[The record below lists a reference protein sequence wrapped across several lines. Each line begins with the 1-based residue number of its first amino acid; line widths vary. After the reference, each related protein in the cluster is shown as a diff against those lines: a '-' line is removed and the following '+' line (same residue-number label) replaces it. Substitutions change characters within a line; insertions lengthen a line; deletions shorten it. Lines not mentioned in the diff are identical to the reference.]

1 MSRDALIVEMR
12 NVTRKYRFFTLENV
26 SLELAP
32 GQIMGLVGPNGA
44 GKSTTIRILM
54 GLTKPDRGEVR
65 LFGHSMRTE
74 QAVAKRDVGYVSD
87 DMRLFARATLEWHMN
102 FVTSIYPGW
111 DAAYAASLL
120 ERFNLRRAQVIR
132 GLSSGEHVKAML
144 LLVLARRPKLL
155 VLDEPTTGLDP
166 VARYE
171 LLTELMDVLKDESR
185 SILFSSHNTAD
196 VERICDRI
204 TFIDRGRI
212 VDSNDREAFLDN
224 WRRLRLDVSDGVTLP
239 MPDGVVD
246 VSATARVA
254 TVTTR
259 RYAPEL
265 HELYRNAGALVQEVQ
280 RMTLEEI
287 FVANVMAS
295 RKERAR

>member
-1 MSRDALIVEMR
+1 MSSDAPIVEMR
-12 NVTRKYRFFTLENV
+12 NVSRQYRFFTLDDI
-26 SLELAP
+26 SLQLAP

-54 GLTKPDRGEVR
+54 GLVKPDRGEVR
-65 LFGHSMRTE
+65 LFGHPMRTE
-74 QAVAKRDVGYVSD
+74 QALAKQNVGYVSD
-87 DMRLFARATLEWHMN
+87 DMRLFAHATLEWHMK
-102 FVTSIYPGW
+102 FVASIYPGW
-111 DAAYAASLL
+111 DAAYAATLL
-120 ERFNLRRAQVIR
+120 ERFNLKPAQLIK
-132 GLSSGEHVKAML
+132 GLSAGEHVKAML

-171 LLTELMDVLKDESR
+171 LLTELMEVLQDESR

-196 VERICDRI
+196 VERISDRI

-212 VDSNDREAFLDN
+212 VDSNDKEAFLDS
-224 WRRLRLDVSDGVTLP
+224 WRRLRLDVPDGVTLP
-239 MPDGVVD
+239 VPEGVVD
-246 VSATARVA
+246 ADASTRVA

-265 HELYRNAGALVQEVQ
+265 QELYRNAGAVVREVQ